1 MSRNSGNY
9 WSERAERVMRQGQKS
24 ADKVLARAKR
34 QYKQAQKEIQFQID
48 KLYAHYAAEQ
58 GMNLADA
65 RAYLTGGE
73 LKEWRYA
80 LSEYVERINATGD
93 QSLLRELNALSARS
107 RIRRL
112 EQVQAAIKVATSEL
126 ASKGEELVN
135 DLLGDVYSGT
145 YKTVTSSIAKALGM
159 EGMLEQLN
167 ARQVARA
174 IAYPWSGADFSSRIW
189 HNARQL
195 STALERTVV
204 QGLVQ
209 GQDVRQ
215 MTDAIAKATGAA
227 ASDAERLIRTETAR
241 CIEESTLAGYK
252 AAGVGQYQIL
262 VDEDERTCK
271 YCGAINEAAVHDVAE
286 AVTGVNLPPFHPR
299 CRCTTVPYFTEEQLE
314 RWERMGAVT
323 SDEPLANTGED
334 GILKEKQGEDTKVR
348 TIARIDIE
356 KYRVVSDKIR
366 TDEVIITKERIA
378 HIRERHPND
387 YERYAKYMTDIVEDP
402 QYILVAN
409 KPNTAFV
416 LKEFVEDDERFEL
429 ILRLAVDGD
438 KTGYKNSVI
447 TFLKI
452 DSKRFQRYLRTKTIL
467 YKKE

>member
-1 MSRNSGNY
+1 MSQNSGNY

-145 YKTVTSSIAKALGM
+145 YMTVTSGIAKALGM
-159 EGMLEQLN
+159 EGVLEQLN

-227 ASDAERLIRTETAR
+227 ASDAERLVRTEVAR

-323 SDEPLANTGED
+323 SDEPLANAGED
-334 GILKEKQGEDTKVR
+334 GILETEKRPRVR
-348 TIARIDIE
+348 YSLPRLDDAVIPVEKLTRYALDAKNEPDKARAF
-356 KYRVVSDKIR
+356 
-366 TDEVIITKERIA
+366 ERALGYTAENAQELINN
-378 HIRERHPND
+378 IREHLSEFEAVEKPDRGFGP
-387 YERYAKYMTDIVEDP
+387 RYQV
-402 QYILVAN
+402 
-409 KPNTAFV
+409 
-416 LKEFVEDDERFEL
+416 
-429 ILRLAVDGD
+429 ILRL
-438 KTGYKNSVI
+438 TGPNGKAANLLTAWLDDRETKQMRLTSV
-447 TFLKI
+447 
-452 DSKRFQRYLRTKTIL
+452 YVTK
-467 YKKE
+467 KKVRRSED